1 MTKVVGVRFKDTG
14 KTYYFDPCD
23 IDCKKGQVLVVET
36 AKGIECGTAQS
47 DVKEVEDDEVVAP
60 LKPVKRI
67 ATEEDLKIIEENR
80 AYEKDALVVCA
91 EKIKD
96 HNLEMFLTDAEY
108 SFDRT
113 KIIFYFTAD
122 GRVDFRELVKD
133 LAAYFR
139 KRIELRQIGVRDES
153 RLLGGLG
160 ICGRPFCCSTFLDDF
175 HSVSIKMAKD
185 QGLSLAPGKISG
197 TCGRLLC
204 CLKYEQN
211 SYEYLNK
218 ITPRKGAVVDCREGR
233 GTVVDVS
240 ILTGMLKV
248 QLDKSPEGLPVSVNR
263 SEVRVVKKG
272 NFDNSKEKSSN
283 D

>member
-23 IDCKKGQVLVVET
+23 IECKKGQVLVVET

-133 LAAYFR
+133 LAAHFR